1 VTIKTASAALPSRT
15 RRREI
20 GAKTEMTLTT
30 RLAIAMVALVAI
42 AVTAVGWLSYR
53 SLEQAFL
60 PRVLDRIEAHSQL
73 VAADLQSQMRG
84 ARADVAAFRS
94 AAASNGLI
102 RAHLNRG
109 IDPVDGLSEKT
120 WHDRIAE
127 RLLAELEAKPAYA
140 QFRIIGIENGG
151 REMVRADRSGPNGT
165 VRLVPDAELQRKGD
179 RAYFRDTVNLQANE
193 IYVSALNLNVE
204 NGVIETPHVPTVRI
218 GTRLLAPDGKP
229 FGIVVI
235 NVDMRPAFDRVRSS
249 VRSGGQIYVV
259 NKRGEYLVHPD
270 PAREFGSQLGAPT
283 DWLADFPALAS
294 SLDAKESVAHIVPD
308 QTGRPG
314 GAALA
319 PTMLAGSE
327 WIGVIETVPNA
338 VFMTP
343 AAAIQN
349 ASVLVGLIAVLCAA
363 ALAMLVARSLTRPI
377 SQLTA
382 AVEGIGNNGAVA
394 IPVDAAG
401 ETGVLARAFARMLD
415 EANARTAALEHEVQD
430 HRRTE
435 AARDHHAERERIFSA
450 AIDSSNDAV
459 VTISLDG
466 SITGWN
472 PAAERLFGYAAP
484 EAVGQGIDLIFPADR
499 MVEMHDLLRR
509 IGLGETIE
517 HHETVQLRK
526 DGRPVE
532 VSLSMSPIKTPSGA
546 IIGAFKTARDI
557 TESRRTQHALRQQ
570 IEERRRIFE
579 SSLDLILVTDA
590 KGILIQVSPSSET
603 ILGYAPGE
611 MIGHSAIDF
620 IHGDD
625 LDNTREEMRAARRGQ
640 HSQNF
645 DCRYIHKD
653 GRIVTLSWMG
663 TWSEPVKRHFFVGRD
678 MTESRRA
685 QETLRE
691 SEQLARGIIDT
702 ALDAF
707 VQIDEAGTVS
717 DWNSQAEKIFGW
729 PRSEVL
735 GKSLGELII
744 PEFHRAA
751 HKSGLERFLR
761 SGEGPILGSRLEI
774 EARRRDGKEIKVEL
788 SVTALRRRD
797 GFVFNGFIRD
807 LTDKI
812 AAEDRIRQSEKMEAV
827 GQLTGGI
834 AHDFNNILTVIT
846 GTIEILADAVA
857 NEPQLAA
864 ITRMIDEAAAR
875 GADLTQ
881 HLLAFARKQP
891 LQPRETDVNSLIID
905 TARLLRPTLGEQIE
919 IESVFANEIC
929 LATVDPNQLATAMLN
944 LAINARDAMPE
955 GGKLTLETGSAYLD
969 ENYASTHTDVQPG
982 HYVLIAV
989 SDTGTGIPAAILDKV
1004 FDPFFTSKGPG
1015 KGTGLGLSMVYG
1027 FVKQSAGHI
1036 KIYSEEGHGT
1046 TIKMYLPPGTGASP
1060 ASEIAAAPAIQGG
1073 HETIL
1078 VVEDDRL
1085 VRDYVLTQL
1094 HSLGYA
1100 TLDAANGAEAV
1111 AIMEAGGAFDLLFTD
1126 VIMPGAMNGRQLADE
1141 IAMRRP
1147 GLKVVFTS
1155 GYTENAIIHH
1165 GRLDSGV
1172 LLLAKPYRKSD
1183 LAGMIRKALEG
1194 NRLTG
1199 GTA

>member
-1 VTIKTASAALPSRT
+1 MTSKTASPVPPSPL
-15 RRREI
+15 RRDS
-20 GAKTEMTLTT
+20 GAHTNMTLAT
-30 RLAIAMVALVAI
+30 RLAGAMILLVAL
-42 AVTAVGWLSYR
+42 AVSAVGWLSYR

-60 PRVLDRIEAHSQL
+60 PRVLDRIETHSQL

-102 RAHLNRG
+102 RAHLNGG

-127 RLLAELEAKPAYA
+127 RMLAELQAKPAYA

-151 REMVRADRSGPNGT
+151 REMVRADRSGPNGA

-179 RAYFRDTVNLQANE
+179 RAYFRDTLSLQANE
-193 IYVSALNLNVE
+193 IYVSTLDLNLE
-204 NGVIETPHVPTVRI
+204 NGVIETPHVPTLRI
-218 GTRLLAPDGKP
+218 ATRLLAPDGKP

-235 NVDMRPAFDRVRSS
+235 NVDMRPAFHRVRSS
-249 VRSGGQIYVV
+249 LRSDGQIYVV
-259 NKRGEYLVHPD
+259 NRRGDYLVHPD

-283 DWLADFPALAS
+283 DWRIDFPALAP
-294 SLDAKESVAHIVPD
+294 SLGATESVAHIVPD

-319 PTMLAGSE
+319 PTILADSE
-327 WIGVIETVPNA
+327 WVGVIETVPNA
-338 VFMTP
+338 VFMAP

-349 ASVLVGLIAVLCAA
+349 TSLLVGLIAVLCAA
-363 ALAMLVARSLTRPI
+363 ALAVLVARSLTRPI

-382 AVEGIGNNGAVA
+382 AVEGIGSSDAVA
-394 IPVDAAG
+394 IPVDAGG
-401 ETGVLARAFARMLD
+401 ETGVLARAFARVIG
-415 EANARTAALEHEVQD
+415 EANAKTAALEREVQD

-435 AARDHHAERERIFSA
+435 AARDHHAAQERIFSA
-450 AIDSSNDAV
+450 AVESSNDAII
-459 VTISLDG
+459 TKSLG
-466 SITGWN
+466 GTITGWN
-472 PAAERLFGYAAP
+472 PAAERLFGYSAA
-484 EAVGQGIDLIFPADR
+484 EAVGRGIDLIVPAER
-499 MVEMHDLLRR
+499 LTEMQDILRR
-509 IGLGETIE
+509 VGRGETIE
-517 HHETVQLRK
+517 HYETERVCK
-526 DGRPVE
+526 DGDRVE
-532 VSLSMSPIKTPSGA
+532 VSLSVSPIKTPSGA
-546 IIGAFKTARDI
+546 IIGASKTARDI

-579 SSLDLILVTDA
+579 SSQDLILVTDS
-590 KGILIQVSPSSET
+590 KGALVQVSPSSKA
-603 ILGYAPGE
+603 ILGYAPEE

-625 LDNTREEMRAARRGQ
+625 LDRTREEMRAARRGQ
-640 HSQNF
+640 DSRNF
-645 DCRYIHKD
+645 DCRYVHKD
-653 GRIVTLSWMG
+653 GRIVMLSWMG
-663 TWSEPVKRHFFVGRD
+663 TWSEPVKRHFFIGRD
-678 MTESRRA
+678 MTESRLA
-685 QETLRE
+685 QETLLE

-707 VQIDEAGTVS
+707 VQIDESGS
-717 DWNSQAEKIFGW
+717 ILNWNSQAEKIFGW

-735 GKSLGELII
+735 GKNLGELII
-744 PEFHRAA
+744 PDVHRAA
-751 HKSGLERFLR
+751 HTSGLQRFLR
-761 SGEGPILGSRLEI
+761 TGESHILGSRLEI
-774 EARRRDGKEIKVEL
+774 EARRRDGKEIRVEL

-797 GFVFNGFIRD
+797 GFVFNGFVRD

-812 AAEDRIRQSEKMEAV
+812 AAEERIRQAEKMEAV

-857 NEPQLAA
+857 DEPQLAA

-891 LQPRETDVNSLIID
+891 LRPRETDLNALVIE
-905 TARLLRPTLGEQIE
+905 TASLLRPTLGEQIE
-919 IESVFANEIC
+919 IESIFADEAC
-929 LATVDPNQLATAMLN
+929 YATVDPNQLATAILN

-969 ENYASTHTDVQPG
+969 ENYASLHADVQPG
-982 HYVLIAV
+982 RYTLIAV
-989 SDTGTGIPAAILDKV
+989 SDTGTGIPAGILDKV

-1046 TIKMYLPPGTGASP
+1046 TIKMYLPPGTGASLV
-1060 ASEIAAAPAIQGG
+1060 SEAAPTPAIQGG

-1100 TLDAANGAEAV
+1100 TLEAANGAEAV
-1111 AIMEAGGAFDLLFTD
+1111 AIVEAGGAFDLLFTD

-1141 IAMRRP
+1141 IARQRP
-1147 GLKVVFTS
+1147 GLKVLFTS

-1183 LAGMIRKALEG
+1183 LAAMIRKALEG
-1194 NRLTG
+1194 NRD
-1199 GTA
+1199 